1 MNDAFDTNEQMPG
14 GAGDPVATRDG
25 RHAEMVRLMAEM
37 DRVAA
42 LSEGHFNALGMLV
55 TDASLAADGRALE
68 AAQDGLQW
76 LYRRY
81 ADLDVLDRDD
91 IEHRGRLLGHID
103 TTHWALRRLPS
114 ALQMRLDPQGYAAR
128 FLVAVARQPGLSN
141 QQVAATLGVDETEV
155 SRVGRRLL
163 ATGVVWRRKQWR
175 HNVWDVTPRGRQ
187 YLAVSGL
194 LPRAAGGT
202 ETVQTTMG
210 GSLRLAYAV
219 GVKVLPR
226 LLVGVVVDGD
236 ANVLTEHERPL
247 SGPLAADE
255 AAVEIAGFARELL
268 DTMPE
273 ADRRSGEVGLGIEI
287 GGHVNSDDG
296 SVVYAPNY
304 APHGDWTRF
313 PLADRLTSEL
323 GLPTTVENDA
333 NALAEFEH
341 AFGHHAGHACTA
353 TILLDEGIGCAIAFD
368 GRVRQGAGGSAGELG
383 HVLVEPG
390 GRECRCG
397 NRGCVETV
405 AGTVAI
411 TDAISDR
418 TARKITDLATA
429 AEQADHGD
437 PVVIDTVTAA
447 GEALGRA
454 LAALLNL
461 VNPGQLV
468 LYGPAQLVEEST
480 DRLAAA
486 FMKGVRR
493 TAEAGA
499 FSNAARDCRI
509 ILKTYN
515 HRMGA
520 QAAAA
525 VALLR
530 SGR

>member
-1 MNDAFDTNEQMPG
+1 MSDTFDPHEPMPG
-14 GAGDPVATRDG
+14 DAGDRVTTPGG
-25 RHAEMVRLMAEM
+25 RHAEMARLVAEM

-55 TDASLAADGRALE
+55 TDASLAADARALE

-81 ADLDVLDRDD
+81 ADMDALGRDEV
-91 IEHRGRLLGHID
+91 EHRGRLLGHID
-103 TTHWALRRLPS
+103 TTHWALRRLPA
-114 ALQMRLDPQGYAAR
+114 ALQLRLDPQGYAAQ
-128 FLVAVARQPGLSN
+128 FLVAVAQQPGMSN
-141 QQVAATLGVDETEV
+141 QQVAGTLGVDETEV

-187 YLAVSGL
+187 YLTVAGL
-194 LPRAAGGT
+194 LPQAAAGV
-202 ETVQTTMG
+202 ETVRTTAPG
-210 GSLRLAYAV
+210 GVRLAHAV

-247 SGPLAADE
+247 SGPLAAHE
-255 AAVEIAGFARELL
+255 AATEIADLAQELL
-268 DTMPE
+268 DTVPE
-273 ADRRSGEVGLGIEI
+273 ADPRSGGVGLGVEI
-287 GGHVNSDDG
+287 GGHVDSDDG
-296 SVVYAPNY
+296 MVVYAPNY

-313 PLADRLTSEL
+313 PLADRLTTEL

-353 TILLDEGIGCAIAFD
+353 TVLLDEGIGCAIAFD

-383 HVLVEPG
+383 HVVVEPG

-411 TDAISDR
+411 TDMLSER

-437 PVVIDTVTAA
+437 PVVIETVTAA
-447 GEALGRA
+447 GESLGRA

-486 FMKGVRR
+486 FMDGVRR
-493 TAEAGA
+493 TVEAGA
-499 FSNAARDCRI
+499 FSSAARDCRI
-509 ILKTYN
+509 ILKTYT
-515 HRMGA
+515 HRVGA
-520 QAAAA
+520 QAAAS

-530 SGR
+530 GGS